1 MSWINCLSQS
11 CSVVLMV
18 SLLSG
23 CATGDKE
30 SILPQDGPTMKEVYQ
45 RHFSRASGDANQSV
59 LTPSIKRY
67 RPDVLP
73 SEQQEQVQNQNQNQ
87 NQNPS
92 STPYTQSARQTLQ
105 QQFPRLKNPTLIL
118 YVFPHLSRD
127 GHHPVPG
134 YATGFS
140 FYETI
145 EFALPGEPEAGY

>member
-1 MSWINCLSQS
+1 
-11 CSVVLMV
+11 MV

-30 SILPQDGPTMKEVYQ
+30 SILPQDGPSMKEVYQ
-45 RHFSRASGDANQSV
+45 RHFSGTSNDANQSV
-59 LTPSIKRY
+59 FTPSIKPY
-67 RPDVLP
+67 RPAELP
-73 SEQQEQVQNQNQNQ
+73 TEQQEKDQNQNL
-87 NQNPS
+87 S

-118 YVFPHLSRD
+118 HVFPHLSRD

>member
-1 MSWINCLSQS
+1 MSWIKRF
-11 CSVVLMV
+11 SVGLLAV
-18 SLLSG
+18 SMTGLLSG

-45 RHFSRASGDANQSV
+45 RHFSKPSGDAAESPLSV
-59 LTPSIKRY
+59 SIKPY
-67 RPDVLP
+67 RPKDSSDQSP
-73 SEQQEQVQNQNQNQ
+73 EQ

-92 STPYTQSARQTLQ
+92 STPYTQSVGQAFQ
-105 QQFPRLKNPTLIL
+105 QQFPRLKNPTLIM

-127 GHHPVPG
+127 GRTPVPG

-145 EFALPGEPEAGY
+145 EFALPGEAEAGY

>member
-1 MSWINCLSQS
+1 MSWIKRF
-11 CSVVLMV
+11 SVGLLAV
-18 SLLSG
+18 SMLGLLSG

-45 RHFSRASGDANQSV
+45 RHFPKLSGDAAESV
-59 LTPSIKRY
+59 LSASIKPY
-67 RPDVLP
+67 RSNEITSELP
-73 SEQQEQVQNQNQNQ
+73 KERVDTDRILGSA
-87 NQNPS
+87 
-92 STPYTQSARQTLQ
+92 PYIQAAKQGLQ

-127 GHHPVPG
+127 GQTPVPG

-145 EFALPGEPEAGY
+145 EFALPGEAEAGY

>member
-1 MSWINCLSQS
+1 MLG
-11 CSVVLMV
+11 
-18 SLLSG
+18 LLSG
-23 CATGDKE
+23 CAIGEKE

-45 RHFSRASGDANQSV
+45 RHFSKASDKATESALSALIKPYSPKDSTDQS
-59 LTPSIKRY
+59 SG
-67 RPDVLP
+67 
-73 SEQQEQVQNQNQNQ
+73 Q

-92 STPYTQSARQTLQ
+92 STPYTQSAEQALQ

-127 GHHPVPG
+127 GQTPVPG

-145 EFALPGEPEAGY
+145 EFALPGEAEAGY